1 MSKYR
6 KNESGDIME
15 DLNSLKVERQKDAV
29 KKVISA
35 MTTGRDVSKLFPQVV
50 KCILTQD
57 LELKK
62 LVYLYIINYARI
74 KPVETLLAVNAF
86 KKDAS
91 DLNNNPLTRALAV
104 RTMGCLGVDQ
114 IMQFL
119 CDPLKDALNDKDPY
133 VRKTG
138 ALCVAKIYDINAQLV
153 EEQFGFIEKIQ
164 AMLEEESN
172 AMVIANCISAL
183 IEISTTKGKD
193 IININWKKCRHLM
206 SALHENNEWTQIYLL
221 EGISRYNPKKQ
232 DEINEIIERVLPCVS
247 HSNSGVVLSSI
258 KILIKLLDLVEN
270 PETIRA
276 VCKKI
281 TPSLVT
287 LLSSEPEIQYVAL
300 KNINILI
307 QKRPII
313 FEKDIK
319 MFFCTFTEP
328 LYNKIEKLGILY
340 KLVTMNN
347 IDMVLNELRE
357 YASDVDVQFV
367 RRSVKLIGQCA
378 IKLEKA
384 AQRCV
389 ETLVE
394 LVKTQVSFVIQEAII
409 GLRDIFRRYPN
420 SYEGAMAI
428 VNENL
433 RTLDDPEAKA
443 ALIWIIGEYSDRI
456 DGAEAQLIKFI
467 DNIKEEPFIVQLQIL
482 NAATKTFLKCQ
493 TEESYNILN
502 GVFDYCTKECEVPDI
517 RERGY
522 MYYRLMSI
530 DPQLASKI
538 IITEKPRISEDVSG
552 YDEIL
557 LDKLLNNLGTLA
569 SVYSKPP
576 ELFVKKTKNKYFD
589 EEEEGEYEESTFNL
603 EQENQSTNPS
613 VQNIKDEYE
622 NKPISTSSMN
632 NNVNPM
638 PSQDITSQNTNTI
651 NLLDIDSILSTGPK
665 DNQPNTG
672 SYPNMSQPISQP
684 QPSSTTNDL
693 LNIFGGA
700 PSNNNIP
707 PQTMPGQMPN
717 IINGINNMNIGQSN
731 NIMVPKMIVL
741 RDTEQGVS
749 GPGKGL
755 EIEASL
761 YRQGKSLFLKLLL
774 NNKSSGMIINNLVL
788 VFNKNYF
795 GLTLDPNCLGDIV
808 LQPGQIV
815 ERAVPVEVTQPD
827 TSKIPQGN
835 PPYTIQ
841 TGLRCTLNE
850 YYFVIPVMFC
860 VLFDPQYNL
869 MPLDQYQSLF
879 MKIQSSQDSGM
890 VIDNINPKH
899 QSLNGIIE
907 RLKNNGVYMVN
918 KNDHSNGDSQLY
930 LYTQLTNGEIVFV
943 GIMYNPSNPG
953 VCNVMCKS
961 ESYFLIGYTLH
972 ALKFMLASDY

>member
-6 KNESGDIME
+6 KNESGDIMD
-15 DLNSLKVERQKDAV
+15 DLNSLKVERQKEAV

-153 EEQFGFIEKIQ
+153 EEQFGFIDKIQ
-164 AMLEEESN
+164 NMLEEESN

-206 SALHENNEWTQIYLL
+206 SALHENNEGTQIYLL
-221 EGISRYNPKKQ
+221 EGISRYSPKKQ

-270 PETIRA
+270 PETIRG

-456 DGAEAQLIKFI
+456 DGAEAQLVKFI
-467 DNIKEEPFIVQLQIL
+467 DNMKEEPFIVQLQIL

-493 TEESYNILN
+493 TDESFNILN
-502 GVFDYCTKECEVPDI
+502 GIFDYCTKECEIPDI

-538 IITEKPRISEDVSG
+538 ITTEKPRISEDVSG
-552 YDEIL
+552 YDNVL

-569 SVYSKPP
+569 TVYSKPP

-589 EEEEGEYEESTFNL
+589 EEEEGEYEESAFNL
-603 EQENQSTNPS
+603 EQENNPS
-613 VQNIKDEYE
+613 TSQSSNQNVQDYDNEIKQPEID
-622 NKPISTSSMN
+622 NKPIAPTNPNQDM
-632 NNVNPM
+632 VN
-638 PSQDITSQNTNTI
+638 QNSNAI
-651 NLLDIDSILSTGPK
+651 NLLDIDSILSGSAS
-665 DNQPNTG
+665 NQP
-672 SYPNMSQPISQP
+672 PNMN
-684 QPSSTTNDL
+684 QPSNPIQQPSTSNDL
-693 LNIFGGA
+693 LDIFGGA
-700 PSNNNIP
+700 PQQQPIPGNQMQNI
-707 PQTMPGQMPN
+707 MS
-717 IINGINNMNIGQSN
+717 GINSMNLEQPKSIV
-731 NIMVPKMIVL
+731 VPKMIVL
-741 RDTEQGVS
+741 PETAQGTA

-755 EIEASL
+755 EIEAAF
-761 YRQGKSLFLKLLL
+761 YRQINGLMLKLSL
-774 NNKSSGMIINNLVL
+774 NNKSSGIAINNFVL
-788 VFNKNYF
+788 QFNKNLF
-795 GLTLDPNCLGDIV
+795 GIAIDPNCLSDIV
-808 LQPGQIV
+808 LQQGQII
-815 ERAVPVEVTQPD
+815 ERIIPVEITQPD
-827 TSKIPQGN
+827 TTKIPQGN
-835 PPYTIQ
+835 PPYTLQ
-841 TGLRCTLNE
+841 TGLRCNLNE
-850 YYFVIPVMFC
+850 YYFVIPIMFC
-860 VLFDPQYNL
+860 VLFEPQSNL
-869 MPLDQYQSLF
+869 MPLEQYQALF
-879 MKIQSSQDSGM
+879 TKIQTTQDSGM
-890 VIDNINPKH
+890 IIDNINPKY
-899 QSLNGIIE
+899 QSLTGLLD
-907 RLKNNGVYMVN
+907 RLKNNGVYLVN
-918 KNDHSNGDSQLY
+918 KNDNPNGDNQLFM
-930 LYTQLTNGEIVFV
+930 YTQLMNGQIVFI
-943 GIMYNPSNPG
+943 GIMYNQSNPG

-961 ESYFLIGYTLH
+961 DSYFLIGYTLH
-972 ALKFMLASDY
+972 ALKFMLASEY

>member
-1 MSKYR
+1 M
-6 KNESGDIME
+6 
-15 DLNSLKVERQKDAV
+15 
-29 KKVISA
+29 
-35 MTTGRDVSKLFPQVV
+35 
-50 KCILTQD
+50 
-57 LELKK
+57 
-62 LVYLYIINYARI
+62 
-74 KPVETLLAVNAF
+74 AVNAF

-153 EEQFGFIEKIQ
+153 EEQFGFIDKIQ
-164 AMLEEESN
+164 NMLEEESN

-221 EGISRYNPKKQ
+221 EGISRYSPKKQ

-270 PETIRA
+270 PETIRG

-394 LVKTQVSFVIQEAII
+394 LVKTHVSFVIQEAII

-456 DGAEAQLIKFI
+456 DGAEAQLVKFI
-467 DNIKEEPFIVQLQIL
+467 DNMKEEPFIVQLQIL

-493 TEESYNILN
+493 TDESFNILN
-502 GVFDYCTKECEVPDI
+502 GIFDYCTKECEIPDI

-538 IITEKPRISEDVSG
+538 ITTEKPRISEDVSG
-552 YDEIL
+552 YDNVL

-569 SVYSKPP
+569 TVYSKPP

-589 EEEEGEYEESTFNL
+589 EEEEGEYEESAFNL
-603 EQENQSTNPS
+603 EQENNPS
-613 VQNIKDEYE
+613 TSQSSNQNIQDYDNEIKQPEID
-622 NKPISTSSMN
+622 NKPIAPTNPNQDM
-632 NNVNPM
+632 VN
-638 PSQDITSQNTNTI
+638 QNSNAI
-651 NLLDIDSILSTGPK
+651 NLLDIDSILSGSAS
-665 DNQPNTG
+665 NQP
-672 SYPNMSQPISQP
+672 PNMN
-684 QPSSTTNDL
+684 QPSNPIQQPSTSNDL
-693 LNIFGGA
+693 LDIFGGA
-700 PSNNNIP
+700 PQQQPIPGNQMQNI
-707 PQTMPGQMPN
+707 MS
-717 IINGINNMNIGQSN
+717 GINSMNLEQPKSIV
-731 NIMVPKMIVL
+731 VPKMIVL
-741 RDTEQGVS
+741 PETAQGTA

-755 EIEASL
+755 EIEAAF
-761 YRQGKSLFLKLLL
+761 YRQINGLMLKLSL
-774 NNKSSGMIINNLVL
+774 NNKSSGIAINNFVL
-788 VFNKNYF
+788 QFNKNLF
-795 GLTLDPNCLGDIV
+795 GIAIDPNCLSDIV
-808 LQPGQIV
+808 LQQGQII
-815 ERAVPVEVTQPD
+815 ERIIPVEITQPD
-827 TSKIPQGN
+827 TTKIPQGN
-835 PPYTIQ
+835 PPYTLQ
-841 TGLRCTLNE
+841 TGLRCNLNE
-850 YYFVIPVMFC
+850 YYFVIPIMFC
-860 VLFDPQYNL
+860 VLFEPQSNL
-869 MPLDQYQSLF
+869 MPLEQYQALF
-879 MKIQSSQDSGM
+879 TKIQTTQDSGM
-890 VIDNINPKH
+890 IIDNINPKY
-899 QSLNGIIE
+899 QSLTGLLD
-907 RLKNNGVYMVN
+907 RLKNNGVYLVN
-918 KNDHSNGDSQLY
+918 KNDNPNGDNQLFM
-930 LYTQLTNGEIVFV
+930 YTQLMNGQIVFI
-943 GIMYNPSNPG
+943 GIMYNQSNPG

-961 ESYFLIGYTLH
+961 DSYFLIGYTLH
-972 ALKFMLASDY
+972 ALKFMLASEY

>member
-6 KNESGDIME
+6 KNESGDIMD
-15 DLNSLKVERQKDAV
+15 DLNSLKVERQKEAV

-153 EEQFGFIEKIQ
+153 EEQFGFIDKIQ
-164 AMLEEESN
+164 NMLEEESN

-221 EGISRYNPKKQ
+221 EGISRYSPKKQ

-270 PETIRA
+270 PETIRG

-456 DGAEAQLIKFI
+456 DGAEAQLVKFI
-467 DNIKEEPFIVQLQIL
+467 DNMKEEPFIVQLQIL

-493 TEESYNILN
+493 TDESFNILN
-502 GVFDYCTKECEVPDI
+502 GIFDYCTKECEIPDI

-538 IITEKPRISEDVSG
+538 ITTEKPRISEDVSG
-552 YDEIL
+552 YDNVL

-569 SVYSKPP
+569 TVYSKPP

-589 EEEEGEYEESTFNL
+589 EEEEGEYEESAFNL
-603 EQENQSTNPS
+603 EQENNPS
-613 VQNIKDEYE
+613 TSQSSNQNVQDYDNEIKQPEID
-622 NKPISTSSMN
+622 NKPIAPTNPNQDM
-632 NNVNPM
+632 VN
-638 PSQDITSQNTNTI
+638 QNSNAI
-651 NLLDIDSILSTGPK
+651 NLLDIDSILSGSAS
-665 DNQPNTG
+665 NQP
-672 SYPNMSQPISQP
+672 PNMN
-684 QPSSTTNDL
+684 QPSNPIQQPSTSNAL
-693 LNIFGGA
+693 LDIFGGA
-700 PSNNNIP
+700 PQQQPIPGNQMQNI
-707 PQTMPGQMPN
+707 MS
-717 IINGINNMNIGQSN
+717 GINSMNLEQPKSIV
-731 NIMVPKMIVL
+731 VPKMIVL
-741 RDTEQGVS
+741 PETAQGTA

-755 EIEASL
+755 EIEAAF
-761 YRQGKSLFLKLLL
+761 YRQINGLMLKLSL
-774 NNKSSGMIINNLVL
+774 NNKSSGIAINNFVL
-788 VFNKNYF
+788 QFNKNLF
-795 GLTLDPNCLGDIV
+795 GIAIDPNCLSDIV
-808 LQPGQIV
+808 LQQGQII
-815 ERAVPVEVTQPD
+815 ERIIPVEITQPD
-827 TSKIPQGN
+827 TTKIPQGN
-835 PPYTIQ
+835 PPYTLQ
-841 TGLRCTLNE
+841 TGLRCNLNE
-850 YYFVIPVMFC
+850 YYFVIPIMFC
-860 VLFDPQYNL
+860 VLFEPQSNL
-869 MPLDQYQSLF
+869 MPLEQYQALF
-879 MKIQSSQDSGM
+879 TKIQTTQDSGM
-890 VIDNINPKH
+890 IIDNINPKY
-899 QSLNGIIE
+899 QSLTGLLD
-907 RLKNNGVYMVN
+907 RLKNNGVYLVN
-918 KNDHSNGDSQLY
+918 KNDNPNGDNQLFM
-930 LYTQLTNGEIVFV
+930 YTQLMNGQIVFI
-943 GIMYNPSNPG
+943 GIMYNQSNPG

-961 ESYFLIGYTLH
+961 DSYFLIGYTLH
-972 ALKFMLASDY
+972 ALKFMLASEY